1 MFLDF
6 GEVFVNTWFL
16 LSWRNS
22 VFKSCSEF
30 DAPHIK
36 KAKTLCCI
44 GIHSLFSSNQCFWIL
59 LRVFMPSWYHLS
71 WRSSVCKC
79 CSEIDA
85 PQIKGSKI
93 FWFIRIQRVISLR
106 AVFSGFW
113 WWFLSIPDFT
123 CLDGV
128 QFVKVAQYLLHHIWR
143 KLKLFVSLE
152 SNHYFAPISVFWI
165 FVSALWILWFHM
177 SLCVDICFG

>member
-1 MFLDF
+1 M
-6 GEVFVNTWFL
+6 L
-16 LSWRNS
+16 L
-22 VFKSCSEF
+22 KI
-30 DAPHIK
+30 DH
-36 KAKTLCCI
+36 
-44 GIHSLFSSNQCFWIL
+44 
-59 LRVFMPSWYHLS
+59 
-71 WRSSVCKC
+71 
-79 CSEIDA
+79 DA

-93 FWFIRIQRVISLR
+93 FWFIRIQGVISLR

-113 WWFLSIPDFT
+113 CWFSSIPDFT

-128 QFVKVAQYLLHHIWR
+128 QFVKVTQYLLHHIWR

-177 SLCVDICFG
+177 SLCVDICFGQAVGTIFMPECNFTTLLDVISRIFHEQFSIADSRSRARFGEALYYCCYFPTWKDECVQ